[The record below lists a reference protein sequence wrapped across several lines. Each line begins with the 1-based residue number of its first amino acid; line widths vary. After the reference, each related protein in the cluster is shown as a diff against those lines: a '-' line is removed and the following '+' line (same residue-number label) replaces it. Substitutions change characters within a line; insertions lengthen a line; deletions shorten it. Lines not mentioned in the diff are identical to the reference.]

1 MKTVC
6 ENRLLTRHDW
16 NHVSLFYDYWRYEN
30 FFFDEINIVIYW
42 NMINYFHYITLI
54 DYLYVKLYIK
64 ILKAVNLINFNS
76 TVLLRLRIINNQSYC
91 YFYSNIYFCISYIF
105 YYLYSGIVML

>member
-1 MKTVC
+1 MKSCVSFVL
-6 ENRLLTRHDW
+6 RLLKIRE
-16 NHVSLFYDYWRYEN
+16 Y

-91 YFYSNIYFCISYIF
+91 YFYSNIYFCISYIC
-105 YYLYSGIVML
+105 IVVLLCCKIEKIAINVYNF

>member
-1 MKTVC
+1 
-6 ENRLLTRHDW
+6 
-16 NHVSLFYDYWRYEN
+16 
-30 FFFDEINIVIYW
+30 
-42 NMINYFHYITLI
+42 MINYFHYITLI

-91 YFYSNIYFCISYIF
+91 YFYSNIYFCISYICMVILYYVVKLRKLQLRF
-105 YYLYSGIVML
+105 TISRFLYLYIRSCI